1 MATASQDNQHQSIV
15 EQHSRAAR
23 AQRDFDSR
31 CKLLRHRLAE
41 EDFLSN
47 KGIGNEVGFFTF
59 CYDPSLELQARAF
72 FDRIVK
78 DSQAGKL
85 PCTVKV
91 VNLYDVFLQLLE
103 EKRILKAVPKQE
115 LKTGMAKQLKQLQK
129 IASPEAF
136 AKKILELTK
145 PHEYRDVIVITGV
158 GEVYPFC
165 RAHDLLNNMQADF
178 ASVPVVIA
186 YPGTFNGREF
196 KLFSTLASDNYYRA
210 FDLSE
215 ELQ

>member
-1 MATASQDNQHQSIV
+1 MAAFEKNSQSQNTV
-15 EQHSRAAR
+15 AQHSRAAR
-23 AQRDFDSR
+23 AQHDFDSR
-31 CKLLRHRLAE
+31 CKLLRQRLTE

-72 FDRIVK
+72 FSRIADESK
-78 DSQAGKL
+78 MGKL
-85 PCTVKV
+85 PCTVKA
-91 VNLYDVFLQLLE
+91 VNLYDAFIQILE

-115 LKTGMAKQLKQLQK
+115 LKTGTAKQLKQLQK
-129 IASPEAF
+129 IASPEVF
-136 AKKILELTK
+136 VKKILELTQ
-145 PHEYRDVIVITGV
+145 PHEYRDVIIVTGV

-178 ASVPVVIA
+178 ADVPVVIA

-196 KLFSTLASDNYYRA
+196 RLFSTLKNDNYYRA

-215 ELQ
+215 EQQ

>member
-1 MATASQDNQHQSIV
+1 MAAASQDNQHQNIV

-23 AQRDFDSR
+23 AQCDFDSR

-72 FDRIVK
+72 FDRIVE
-78 DSQAGKL
+78 DSQVGKL
-85 PCTVKV
+85 PCTVKA

-115 LKTGMAKQLKQLQK
+115 LKTGTAKQLKQLQK
-129 IASPEAF
+129 IASPAAF

-145 PHEYRDVIVITGV
+145 PHEYRDVIVIAGV
-158 GEVYPFC
+158 GEAYPFC
-165 RAHDLLNNMQADF
+165 RVHDLLNNMQADF